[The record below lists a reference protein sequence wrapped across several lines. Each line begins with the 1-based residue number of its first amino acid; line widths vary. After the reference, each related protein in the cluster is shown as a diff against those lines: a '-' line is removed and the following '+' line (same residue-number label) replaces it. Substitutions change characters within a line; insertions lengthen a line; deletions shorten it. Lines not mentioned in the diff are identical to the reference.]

1 MYVFMNGNIMPKEA
15 VTISPFDHGFLYGVG
30 LFETFRVY
38 EHHPFL
44 LDDHLDRLN
53 SGLQVVNIQA
63 SITKQNIVEAIRLV
77 LEANQ
82 LSNAYIRL
90 NVSAGNGEI
99 GLQTEPYLNPN
110 LILFAKAL
118 PSSGAMTEKKAV
130 ILKLNR
136 NSPEGLER
144 LKSHHYLNNLLAKRE
159 LGNNPLQEGLFLTK
173 EGYIAEGIV
182 SNVFWIKEGIMY
194 TPAIET
200 GILNGITRQFVISL
214 AGVLGLTVEEGFYKP
229 EQAEEAEEIFFTNS
243 IQEIVP
249 VSNFN
254 GKNMPGLKGEMV
266 TLFYQKYQEYCGS
279 LWSRKEIQE
288 AN

>member
-1 MYVFMNGNIMPKEA
+1 MYVFMNGKIVPKEA
-15 VTISPFDHGFLYGVG
+15 VTVSAFDHGFLYGVG

-38 EHHPFL
+38 EYHSFL

-63 SITKQNIVEAIRLV
+63 AIMKQDILAAVRL
-77 LEANQ
+77 LMEANQ

-110 LILFAKAL
+110 LIIFAKPL
-118 PSSGAMTEKKAV
+118 PPSGKMTEKKAV

-159 LGNNPLQEGLFLTK
+159 LGEGQQQEGLFLTK
-173 EGYIAEGIV
+173 EGFIAEGIV
-182 SNVFWIKEGIMY
+182 SNVFWVKDRVLY
-194 TPAIET
+194 TPTIET
-200 GILNGITRQFVISL
+200 GILNGITRQFIISL
-214 AGVLGLTVEEGFYKP
+214 AGVLGLTVVEGFYTP
-229 EQAEEAEEIFFTNS
+229 EQAGKAEEIFFTNS
-243 IQEIVP
+243 VQEIVP

-254 GKNMPGLKGEMV
+254 GKGMPGLKGEMV
-266 TLFYQKYQEYCGS
+266 TLFYQKYQEYCHS
-279 LWSRKEIQE
+279 LWSRKDL
-288 AN
+288 